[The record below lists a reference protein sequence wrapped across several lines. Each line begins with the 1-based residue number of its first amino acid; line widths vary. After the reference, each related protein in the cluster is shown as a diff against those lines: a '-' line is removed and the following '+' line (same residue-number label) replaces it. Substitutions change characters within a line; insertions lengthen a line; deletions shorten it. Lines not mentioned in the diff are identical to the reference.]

1 MDGFSRNRAALAEAG
16 VGFLLAASVDTGDKA
31 GEVAA
36 GLDFPVAEGVT
47 RDQARALDAWWE
59 DRRSIIQPSE
69 FVLDRKGR
77 VVTST
82 YSSGPIGRMDAE
94 DAVKFVTFY
103 ERRRREAARA

>member
-16 VGFLLAASVDTGDKA
+16 VGFVLAASVDTGDKA

-47 RDQARALDAWWE
+47 RDQARTLDAWWE

-94 DAVKFVTFY
+94 DVVKFVTFY

>member
-1 MDGFSRNRAALAEAG
+1 MAEVG
-16 VGFLLAASVDTGDKA
+16 VGSILAASVDTGEKA
-31 GEVAA
+31 REVAD

-69 FVLDRKGR
+69 FVLDRAGR

-82 YSSGPIGRMDAE
+82 YSSGPIGRMDPE
-94 DAVKFVTFY
+94 DVAKHVAFH
-103 ERRRREAARA
+103 ERRRREAANS

>member
-16 VGFLLAASVDTGDKA
+16 VGFILAASVDTGDQA
-31 GEVAA
+31 GEVTA

-47 RDQARALDAWWE
+47 RDQALALDSWWE

-69 FVLDRKGR
+69 FVLDRAGR

-94 DAVKFVTFY
+94 DVAKLVAFY
-103 ERRRREAARA
+103 ERRKREAAKA

>member
-16 VGFLLAASVDTGDKA
+16 IGFILAASVDTGEKA

-36 GLDFPVAEGVT
+36 DLGFPVAEGVT
-47 RDQARALDAWWE
+47 RAQARALDAWWE

-69 FVLDRKGR
+69 FVLDRAGR

-82 YSSGPIGRMDAE
+82 YSSGPIGRMDAG
-94 DAVKFVTFY
+94 DVAKLVAFY
-103 ERRRREAARA
+103 ERRRREAAKA

>member
-1 MDGFSRNRAALAEAG
+1 MAGAG
-16 VGFLLAASVDTGDKA
+16 VGFILAASVDTGEKA
-31 GEVAA
+31 REVAE

-47 RDQARALDAWWE
+47 REQAHALDSWWE

-77 VVTST
+77 VITST

-94 DAVKFVTFY
+94 DVAKHVAFH
-103 ERRRREAARA
+103 ERRKREAAKA

>member
-1 MDGFSRNRAALAEAG
+1 MAEAG
-16 VGFLLAASVDTGDKA
+16 VGFILAASVDTGDKA

-47 RDQARALDAWWE
+47 RDRARALDAWWE

-94 DAVKFVTFY
+94 DVVKFVTFY

>member
-1 MDGFSRNRAALAEAG
+1 MADAG
-16 VGFLLAASVDTGDKA
+16 AGFLLAASVDTGEA
-31 GEVAA
+31 AREVAA

-69 FVLDRKGR
+69 FVLNRDGR

-94 DAVKFVTFY
+94 DVVRLVNFL
-103 ERRRREAARA
+103 ERRRRSTAAS

>member
-1 MDGFSRNRAALAEAG
+1 MDGFNRNRAALAEAG
-16 VGFLLAASVDTGDKA
+16 IGFILAASVDTGEKA

-69 FVLDRKGR
+69 FVLDRAGR

-94 DAVKFVTFY
+94 DVVKFVSFH
-103 ERRRREAARA
+103 ERRRREAAKA

>member
-16 VGFLLAASVDTGDKA
+16 VGYILAASVDTGEKA
-31 GEVAA
+31 REVAD

-47 RDQARALDAWWE
+47 REQADALDAWWE

-69 FVLDRKGR
+69 FVLDREGR

-94 DAVKFVTFY
+94 DVAKLVAFH
-103 ERRRREAARA
+103 ERRRREAAKA

>member
-16 VGFLLAASVDTGDKA
+16 VGFILAASVDTGDKA
-31 GEVAA
+31 GEVAS

-47 RDQARALDAWWE
+47 REQARALDAWWE
-59 DRRSIIQPSE
+59 ERRSIIQPSE

-94 DAVKFVTFY
+94 DAAKLVAFY
-103 ERRRREAARA
+103 ERRRREAAKA

>member
-16 VGFLLAASVDTGDKA
+16 VGFILAASVDTGDKA

-47 RDQARALDAWWE
+47 REQARALDAWWE

-103 ERRRREAARA
+103 ERRRREAAKA

>member
-1 MDGFSRNRAALAEAG
+1 MAEVG
-16 VGFLLAASVDTGDKA
+16 VGSILAASVDTGEKA
-31 GEVAA
+31 REVAD

-69 FVLDRKGR
+69 FVLGRAGR

-82 YSSGPIGRMDAE
+82 YSSGPIGRMDPE
-94 DAVKFVTFY
+94 DVAKHVAFH
-103 ERRRREAARA
+103 ERRRREAANS

>member
-1 MDGFSRNRAALAEAG
+1 MADAGIGFI
-16 VGFLLAASVDTGDKA
+16 LAASVDIGEA
-31 GEVAA
+31 AREVAD

-47 RDQARALDAWWE
+47 RDQARALDSWWE

-69 FVLDRKGR
+69 FVLDRDGR

-94 DAVKFVTFY
+94 DVAKLIAFY
-103 ERRRREAARA
+103 ERRRREAAKS